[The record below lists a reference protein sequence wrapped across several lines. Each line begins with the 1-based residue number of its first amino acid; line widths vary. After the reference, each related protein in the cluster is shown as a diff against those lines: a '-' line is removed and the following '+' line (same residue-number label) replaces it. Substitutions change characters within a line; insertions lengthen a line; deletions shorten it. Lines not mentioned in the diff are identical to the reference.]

1 MGPTDGGAH
10 RSVAGGDDGGR
21 RGKSGR
27 KYLAVGPKSAKGWL
41 ITIVPSRVWSSR
53 MEIGRC
59 TWVDFFYRV
68 VDISLD
74 GCDRIGGYA
83 ATRTVRVFQSYHH
96 RLPLL
101 FNWAGDCRF

>member
-59 TWVDFFYRV
+59 TWVDFF
-68 VDISLD
+68 
-74 GCDRIGGYA
+74 IGLLIFPWTAAIGLA
-83 ATRTVRVFQSYHH
+83 ATRTQGR
-96 RLPLL
+96 
-101 FNWAGDCRF
+101 